1 MKLWGGRFSRE
12 QSKKFLDFE
21 SSIKFD
27 FRLAPYDIAVNRAW
41 AKMLNRIEIIS
52 DKELKRLLAA
62 FEDVEKDFEKGRLK
76 ETSEFEDIHTLIEDS
91 LFTYAGAVARKLPA
105 GRSRNELVSADVRLY
120 MRDKIDYLLGEVK
133 GLQRRF
139 LASATRYSRVVMPGF
154 THLQPAV
161 PITIGHLVL
170 SYFWKF
176 ERDKKFLK
184 YVREETNVMP
194 LGGGA
199 CGGSTIPVDTDFL
212 MTELSFPKAFEN
224 SVDGTSSRDF
234 ILLFLE
240 ACSNMQIHL
249 SGICEDIILFSTT
262 AFGFIRLSDEF
273 STGSSLMPQK
283 KNPDFFELVR
293 GKSGRIIGNLNAMMI
308 MLKGIPSGYSRDL
321 QEDKGSLFDSVDEI
335 TEIFKVFPAVFSSLE
350 FDAKKMS
357 DSMASGGVC
366 AQALAEHL
374 VLQGVPFRTAHEIV
388 GKIVRDNERMNREMS
403 GLKLTELKA
412 YCEFFAGDVIPLLTA
427 EGVINQLATPG
438 SPSPL
443 KFEEQL
449 RTAYEAVEE

>member
-1 MKLWGGRFSRE
+1 MKLWGGRFSGE

-52 DKELKRLLAA
+52 DRELKRLLTALS
-62 FEDVEKDFEKGRLK
+62 DVDNDFKKGRLK
-76 ETSEFEDIHTLIEDS
+76 ADPGFEDIHTLIEDR

-120 MRDKIDYLLGEVK
+120 MRDKIDYILGEIK

-139 LASATRYSRVVMPGF
+139 LAAATQNARVVMPGF

-161 PITIGHLVL
+161 PITIGHLIL
-170 SYFWKF
+170 SYFWKL

-184 YVREETNVMP
+184 YAREEANVMP

-199 CGGSTIPVDTDFL
+199 CGGSTIPVDADFL
-212 MTELSFPKAFEN
+212 MTELSFPKQFEN

-240 ACSNMQIHL
+240 ACCNMQIHL
-249 SGICEDIILFSTT
+249 SGICEDIILFSTP
-262 AFGFIRLSDEF
+262 AFGFIRLPDEY

-293 GKSGRIIGNLNAMMI
+293 GKSGRIIGNLNALMI

-321 QEDKGSLFDSVDEI
+321 QEDKVSLFDSVDEI
-335 TEIFKVFPAVFSSLE
+335 TEIFRVFPAVFSSLE
-350 FDAKKMS
+350 FDAEKIS
-357 DSMASGGVC
+357 DSIASGDVC
-366 AQALAEHL
+366 AQAIAEYL
-374 VLQGVPFRTAHEIV
+374 VLQDIPFRTAHEIV
-388 GKIVRDNERMNREMS
+388 GKIVRDNEQMKRKMS
-403 GLKLTELKA
+403 ALKLSELKV
-412 YCEFFAGDVIPLLTA
+412 YSEFFAGDVLPLLTA
-427 EGVINQLATPG
+427 GGVVAQLATAG

-449 RTAYEAVEE
+449 RMAYETVEE

>member
-1 MKLWGGRFSRE
+1 MKLWGGRFRGE

-21 SSIKFD
+21 SSIRFD

-62 FEDVEKDFEKGRLK
+62 LEDIEKDFAKGRVK
-76 ETSEFEDIHTLIEDS
+76 EDSEFEDIHTLIEDR
-91 LFTYAGAVARKLPA
+91 LFTYAGAAARKLPA

-120 MRDKIDYLLGEVK
+120 LRDRIDYLLGEIK

-139 LASATRYSRVVMPGF
+139 LAAATQNARVAMPGF

-161 PITIGHLVL
+161 PITAGHFIL

-184 YVREETNVMP
+184 YAREETNVMP

-199 CGGSTIPVDTDFL
+199 CGGTTIPVDTDFL

-224 SVDGTSSRDF
+224 SLDGTSSRDF
-234 ILLFLE
+234 ILFFLE
-240 ACSNMQIHL
+240 ACCNMQIHL
-249 SGICEDIILFSTT
+249 SGICEDIVLFSTP
-262 AFGFIRLSDEF
+262 AFGFVRLSDEY

-293 GKSGRIIGNLNAMMI
+293 GKTGRIIGNLNAMMI
-308 MLKGIPSGYSRDL
+308 ILKGIPSGYSRDL
-321 QEDKGSLFDSVDEI
+321 QEDKVSLFDSLDEME
-335 TEIFKVFPAVFSSLE
+335 EIFKVFPAVFSSLE
-350 FDAKKMS
+350 FDAERLK
-357 DSMASGGVC
+357 DLLVQGHVC

-388 GKIVRDNERMNREMS
+388 GKIVRDNEQMKRKMS
-403 GLKLTELKA
+403 ELKLSELKD
-412 YCEFFAGDVIPLLTA
+412 YCEFFAGDVLPLLTA
-427 EGVINQLATPG
+427 EGVIKQFATPG
-438 SPSPL
+438 SPAPL

-449 RTAYEAVEE
+449 RMAYEAVEE